1 MDSVSK
7 SVAIQVWDKLAD
19 FVEAQYKNRV
29 NVMFDYANV
38 NSCTRCFTS
47 SFHTRKVDVFFGL
60 ASIRDRDSLRK
71 DEFIWLTHQLVHEFG
86 HVNQRMKTFDD
97 ANVDSVLM
105 AKQQIICNVFPVYNS
120 MSYYNQLVEIDAE
133 RYSWSKTV
141 ELLTGTYPDVF
152 AADDVKQ
159 SLVNGLHTYQGT
171 WYADKHFDTWD
182 EGLERLNETFESAK
196 TKTWGIHSNIDYG
209 IEQTVLSDKFMK
221 NRRLM
226 NAYSMTFGMDRND
239 LLFRYC
245 VDNDAVNVKKFPC
258 LKRDV
263 KLVKRELRKLP
274 DVDDVQSDSFDNNGL
289 SL

>member
-1 MDSVSK
+1 MNFVSK
-7 SVAIQVWDKLAD
+7 SVATQVWDELAG

-29 NVMFDYANV
+29 NVMFDYANA
-38 NSCTRCFTS
+38 NSCTRCFVS
-47 SFHTRKVDVFFGL
+47 SFRMKKIDVFFGL
-60 ASIRDRDSLRK
+60 ASVHDRDLLYK

-86 HVNQRMKTFDD
+86 HVNQRMKTFDS
-97 ANVDSVLM
+97 NSVDSVLM
-105 AKQQIICNVFPVYNS
+105 AKQQTVCNVFPVYNS

-141 ELLTGTYPDVF
+141 ELLTDTYPDVF
-152 AADDVKQ
+152 TADDVKQ

-171 WYADKHFDTWD
+171 WYADKHFDTWA
-182 EGLERLNETFESAK
+182 EGLERLNESFELAK
-196 TKTWGIHSNIDYG
+196 TKTWDIHSNIDYG
-209 IEQTVLSDKFMK
+209 VEQTVLSDKFMK

-226 NAYSMTFGMDRND
+226 NVYSMAFGADRND

-258 LKRDV
+258 LKKDV
-263 KLVKRELRKLP
+263 KLVKHELRKLP
-274 DVDDVQSDSFDNNGL
+274 DVDDIQFGSFDDNGL